1 MKTKDALYNFCLRLA
16 DNNLVLGQRMA
27 EWCSRGPILEED
39 LALTNISLDLFGQ
52 AETLYEYAVLLKEA
66 NITADDL
73 AFLRNERQFYN
84 SLIVEQPNGDFA
96 FTIVRQFLYST
107 FARLMCEALMNSN
120 DESLSG
126 YATKALKEVK
136 YHFRHSSEWIIRFG
150 NGTEES
156 KNRAQFALN
165 ELWRFTDDLFVMN
178 DIDHELISVGISFSL
193 DDIFGQWNFAVQ
205 EVLREANLFTPER
218 FNVIKGGSNGIHTE
232 HLGHMLSEM
241 QYLQH
246 VHPGAKW

>member
-16 DNNLVLGQRMA
+16 DNNLVLGQRIA

-241 QYLQH
+241 QYLQR

>member
-241 QYLQH
+241 QYLQR

>member
-1 MKTKDALYNFCLRLA
+1 
-16 DNNLVLGQRMA
+16 
-27 EWCSRGPILEED
+27 
-39 LALTNISLDLFGQ
+39 LTNISLDLFGQ

-241 QYLQH
+241 QYLQR